1 MPAIRVAES
10 TVSNATVQA
19 LLVRESRFSDLL
31 RNMEV
36 VAVMLDRRANI
47 IFCNDYFLRLT
58 GWQREE
64 ILGRNY
70 IEIFS
75 SSAETAAQD
84 DFSKVLDAAPDS
96 WNQENELI
104 TRSGGRR
111 IMRWT
116 NVLVRSGS
124 GSTMGSASIGE
135 DITERKQA
143 EAQIA
148 YLSRMQAV
156 LSGINTLI
164 VRVRDRGELFREA
177 CRIAVEVGGLAL
189 SLIAVL
195 DRSVMKMIPVGLAG
209 KDPAI
214 VADMKIILA
223 TDDRSP
229 NAMVEQMLREKRA
242 VVSNDSQNDPHVAFR
257 ERHVKF
263 GSHSM
268 AIVPLL
274 VADEVVGVIALYATE
289 INFFHEE
296 EIKLLTELAADI
308 AFSIDHIEKLE
319 RLDYLAYYD
328 ALSGLANRRL
338 FLDRV
343 GQHLRSAADKAQRL
357 AVFVIDLERFK
368 NINHSLGR
376 SVGDAILK
384 QVADWLVVSSG
395 GDASLLSHLGADHF
409 AAVMPE
415 VPRAYDLQHRV
426 RKAVQEFSDHEF
438 RHDNS
443 VFRIGCRV
451 GVALFPEDGATAD
464 SLLKNAEA
472 ALSKA
477 KAAGDRYL
485 FYSQTMSETLVGRL
499 SMEMRLRLAIDR
511 NEFVLH
517 YQPKVNLRDSS
528 LTGAEALIRWNDP
541 ERGLT
546 PPAQFIPILE
556 ETGLIYEVGRWA
568 LRTAIAD
575 YLRWCG
581 SGPAAAPVS
590 VNVSLVQ
597 LRSSAFVADL
607 QEAIGVDARAAAGL
621 ELEITESVIM
631 KDVKLSIE
639 TLRAIRAMGVKISID
654 DFGTGFSSLSS
665 LAKLPINTIKI
676 DRSFVTDM
684 AAGPE
689 GLALVS
695 MIVTLARSLKLKV
708 VAEGVETEDQANL
721 LRLLSCDEAQG
732 HLFCKPLPIELFEEK
747 YVRTASGSR
756 VGAFGLESA
765 IRDAVPKKRAP

>member
-1 MPAIRVAES
+1 MRVPGVAEA
-10 TVSNATVQA
+10 TASNATVQA
-19 LLVRESRFSDLL
+19 LLVSESRFSDLL

-36 VAVMLDRRANI
+36 AAVMLNRQANI
-47 IFCNDYFLRLT
+47 IFCNEYFLRLT

-70 IEIFS
+70 LELFTS
-75 SSAETAAQD
+75 PPEAVAENY
-84 DFSKVLDAAPDS
+84 FPKLLDAAPDS
-96 WNQENELI
+96 WNEENELI

-111 IMRWT
+111 VMRWN

-124 GSTMGSASIGE
+124 DRVVGFASIGE
-135 DITERKQA
+135 DITERKLA
-143 EAQIA
+143 EARIA
-148 YLSRMQAV
+148 YLSRVQAM

-164 VRVRDRGELFREA
+164 VRARDRGELFKEA
-177 CRIAVEVGGLAL
+177 CRIAVDVGGLAL

-214 VADMKIILA
+214 VADMKIILS

-242 VVSNDSQNDPHVAFR
+242 VVSNDSQNDPQVAFR
-257 ERHVKF
+257 ERHEKF
-263 GSHSM
+263 GSRSM
-268 AIVPLL
+268 AILPLL
-274 VADEVVGVIALYATE
+274 VADEVVGVIALYAAE
-289 INFFHEE
+289 PHFFHDEE
-296 EIKLLTELAADI
+296 MKLLTELAGDI
-308 AFSIDHIEKLE
+308 AFSIDHIEKQE

-343 GQHLRSAADKAQRL
+343 AGHLRTAADKGQRL
-357 AVFVIDLERFK
+357 ALFVIDLERFK

-384 QVADWLVVSSG
+384 QVAEWLVLSSG

-415 VPRAYDLQHRV
+415 VPRGYDLERRV
-426 RKAVQEFSDHEF
+426 RKAIQEFSDHEF
-438 RHDNS
+438 SHENA
-443 VFRIGCRV
+443 VFRIGCRA
-451 GVALFPEDGATAD
+451 GVALFPEDCATAD
-464 SLLKNAEA
+464 ALLKNAEA

-477 KAAGDRYL
+477 KAAGDRYV
-485 FYSQTMSETLVGRL
+485 FYSQKMTDAVVGRL

-517 YQPKVNLRDSS
+517 YQPKVNLRNSN
-528 LTGAEALIRWNDP
+528 LTGVEALIRWNDP
-541 ERGLT
+541 AGGLT

-575 YLRWCG
+575 HLRWR
-581 SGPAAAPVS
+581 AAGLAVPTVA

-597 LRSSAFVADL
+597 LRSSSFVSDL
-607 QEAIGVDARAAAGL
+607 QGAIGVDPRAAAGL

-631 KDVKLSIE
+631 KDAKLAIE
-639 TLRAIRAMGVKISID
+639 TLTAIRAMGVRIAID

-665 LAKLPINTIKI
+665 LAKLPIDTIKI

-684 AAGPE
+684 TAGPE

-732 HLFCKPLPIELFEEK
+732 YLFCKPLATELFEEK
-747 YVRTASGSR
+747 YVHPASE
-756 VGAFGLESA
+756 F
-765 IRDAVPKKRAP
+765 